1 MANRNNIDRRQFL
14 KRSVV
19 TAAAVVGF
27 PYLVSSAVLGKT
39 GAVAASNRITL
50 GCIGMGRQGT
60 GNMLEFLQHKDVRVV
75 AVCDVYGS
83 QRQKAKNTVDRH
95 YGDNGCATYGD
106 FRELI
111 ARKDIDACL
120 ICTNDHW
127 HVLVALE
134 AVRNGKDIYLEKAMG
149 LSVTEDRALRDAV
162 NYYGTIFQFGTQQ
175 RSSSNFRF
183 CCELVR
189 NGRIGKLHTIMVGS
203 PFSIAFPNQATEPVP
218 EDLDYDMWLGPA
230 PSAPYS
236 YQRCRPWIGK
246 EGYGIWY
253 HISDYCQGF
262 VAGWGIHHVDI
273 AQWGNGS
280 DNTGPVEIEGAGVF
294 PKDGLADCAIS
305 WEMKLTYA
313 NGVEMIYMDAETA
326 KARAWQFPEHGVAA
340 LFLGTEGWVCVHRG
354 YIDAHPKSLLKS
366 VIGPDEIHLIESK
379 GHHRNF
385 LDALKSRQETICPVE
400 SAVRSDTI
408 CHLSNI
414 AMRLGRKLHWDPEK
428 EEFVNDAEANRMLV
442 RSMRSPWHL

>member
-1 MANRNNIDRRQFL
+1 MGNRNNIGRRQFL

-19 TAAAVVGF
+19 TAAAVVWF
-27 PYLVSSAVLGKT
+27 PYLVSSSALGKA

-60 GNMLEFLQHKDVRVV
+60 LNMLEFLHHNDAAVV
-75 AVCDVYGS
+75 AVCDVYKS
-83 QRQKAKNTVDRH
+83 QRQKAKNIVDQH
-95 YGDNGCATYGD
+95 YGDNGCAVYGD

-120 ICTNDHW
+120 IATNDHW

-134 AVRNGKDIYLEKAMG
+134 AVRNGKDIFLEKAMG
-149 LSVTEDRALRDAV
+149 LSVTEDKVLRDAV
-162 NYYGTIFQFGTQQ
+162 NYYGTVFQFGTQQ

-189 NGRIGKLHTIMVGS
+189 NGRIGKLCTILVGS
-203 PFSIAFPNQATEPVP
+203 PASIAFPNQAPEPVP
-218 EDLDYDMWLGPA
+218 KDLDYEMWLGPA

-236 YQRCRPWIGK
+236 YQRCRPWTPKGR
-246 EGYGIWY
+246 YSIWY

-280 DNTGPVEIEGAGVF
+280 EHTGPVEIEGSGVF
-294 PKDGLADCAIS
+294 PDDGIADCAIK
-305 WEMKLTYA
+305 WKINLTYA
-313 NGVEMIYMDAETA
+313 NGVKMIYMDTETA
-326 KARAWQFPEHGVAA
+326 KARAWQFPAHGRGA
-340 LFLGTEGWVCVHRG
+340 LFMGTEGWVFVCRG
-354 YIDAHPKSLLKS
+354 YINAHPESLLRS
-366 VIGPDEIHLIESK
+366 VIGPDEIHLIESND
-379 GHHRNF
+379 HHRNF
-385 LDALKSRQETICPVE
+385 LDAIKSRRGTICPIE
-400 SAVRSDTI
+400 GAVRSDTI

-414 AMRLGRKLHWDPEK
+414 AMRLERKLHWDPEK
-428 EEFVNDAEANRMLV
+428 EEFVKDDEANRMLT
-442 RSMRSPWHL
+442 RAMRSPWHL